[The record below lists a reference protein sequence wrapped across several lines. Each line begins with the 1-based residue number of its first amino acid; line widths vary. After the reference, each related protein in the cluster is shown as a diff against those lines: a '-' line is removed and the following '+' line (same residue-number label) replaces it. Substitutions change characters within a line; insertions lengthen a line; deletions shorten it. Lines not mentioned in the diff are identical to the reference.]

1 MKVEVTEAQ
10 SYKGD
15 EALEDSSFKKDEV
28 VELLSHERMRLWV
41 YGLDNDLKIV
51 VGSQEEQLD

>member
-51 VGSQEEQLD
+51 VGSQEE